1 MKSISKGFIRD
12 MKTHKRILL
21 YLIFL
26 AIFDLV
32 IPFPIT
38 AVILIYILCEKPEW
52 FKKIVSE
59 VYNKPISE

>member
-1 MKSISKGFIRD
+1 

-21 YLIFL
+21 YLILL
-26 AIFDLV
+26 AIFDVV

-38 AVILIYILCEKPEW
+38 AVILVYVLFEKPEW